1 MKLKTTQIFA
11 AVVSALAVNYGV
23 ASVSE
28 QFSVEPSIEQTLY
41 DQVYQSAEFLQRID
55 TQMVDDLV
63 GSSITAGISGGV
75 TGRAGVEDDDSKSR
89 STKDPLGLTDREYRC
104 YPVECD
110 THITWQRMDMW
121 AKFPDFHSRFRA
133 HVRQAIALDMI
144 KIGWNG
150 TSAAKVTD
158 IATYPMMDDV
168 NIGWLQLVRRDNA
181 ANVFA
186 DGDQKDGEIRIG
198 AGGDYENLDQAVH
211 DLLQAIPAHKRI
223 GLVAIIG
230 DELLSKEKN
239 KLYAKQAHTPSE
251 KDKIEL
257 EQIIETF
264 GGLKAYKIPFFPDRG
279 ILITSFDN
287 LCHYVQSGST
297 RTSIENNAK
306 KKRVE
311 DYQSRNDC
319 YYINDMEK
327 IAFFEARSVKLDK
340 VKDPAVAAGDFDA
353 DNADHWIWS

>member
-1 MKLKTTQIFA
+1 MKIKTTQVFV
-11 AVVSALAVNYGV
+11 AVVSALAANYGV
-23 ASVSE
+23 ASVSK
-28 QFSVEPSIEQTLY
+28 QFTVNPTIEQSLY
-41 DQVYQSAEFLQRID
+41 DQIYQSAEFLQHID
-55 TQMVDDLV
+55 TQMVDDLI
-63 GSSITAGISGGV
+63 GSAITAGISGGV
-75 TGRAGVEDDDSKSR
+75 TGRAGVGKDDTKSR
-89 STKDPLGLTDREYRC
+89 STKDPLGLTSREYRC
-104 YPVECD
+104 YEVECD
-110 THITWQRMDMW
+110 THITWNRMDMW
-121 AKFPDFHSRFRA
+121 AKFPDFHNRFRA
-133 HVRQAIALDMI
+133 HVRQAIALDII

-150 TSAAKVTD
+150 THAADSTD
-158 IATYPMMDDV
+158 IATYPMLDDV

-181 ANVFA
+181 SNVIV
-186 DGDQKDGEIRIG
+186 DGDQVEGEIRIG
-198 AGGDYENLDQAVH
+198 AGGDYENLDQTVH

-223 GLVAIIG
+223 GLVTIIG
-230 DELLSKEKN
+230 DELLAKEKN

-251 KDKIEL
+251 KQKIEL

-264 GGLKAYKIPFFPDRG
+264 GGLKAYKIPFFPERG

-327 IAFFEARSVKLDK
+327 IAFFEADSVKLDK
-340 VKDPAVAAGDFDA
+340 VKNPAIDAADFDA
-353 DNADHWIWS
+353 ENPLHWVWS

>member
-75 TGRAGVEDDDSKSR
+75 TGRAGVETDETKSR

-104 YPVECD
+104 YAVECD

-133 HVRQAIALDMI
+133 HVRQAIALDII

-150 TSAAKVTD
+150 TSAAKFTD
-158 IATYPMMDDV
+158 IATYPMMEDV

-186 DGDQKDGEIRIG
+186 DGEQKDGEIRIG

-223 GLVAIIG
+223 GLVTIIG

-287 LCHYVQSGST
+287 LSHYVQSGST

-327 IAFFEARSVKLDK
+327 IAFFEADSVKLDK
-340 VKDPAVAAGDFDA
+340 VKDPAVDAGDFDA
-353 DNADHWIWS
+353 DNPAHWVWS